1 MLIEKSQT
9 TGQKMRM
16 GGGSM
21 IMFKRDLENECIND
35 LAEKQSADHFKQLN
49 YLEDVNYF
57 SRQNKQPLFMNKRAS
72 DLSK

>member
-1 MLIEKSQT
+1 
-9 TGQKMRM
+9 MRM

-21 IMFKRDLENECIND
+21 IMLKRELENECIND
-35 LAEKQSADHFKQLN
+35 LAEKQSAENFKQLN